1 VQYALLPQAGECLFI
16 KHRKPGFPGLCL
28 GLIAPFICRKGRLV
42 WKEMTMNVSMKN
54 FHAFSQNTLAPGQV
68 ASLIA
73 EARLAAGYSV
83 EDLSVTTGLV
93 NAEIVSIE
101 NGTELDPAK
110 LKRVAAAL
118 KVPVTAFRP
127 S

>member
-1 VQYALLPQAGECLFI
+1 
-16 KHRKPGFPGLCL
+16 
-28 GLIAPFICRKGRLV
+28 
-42 WKEMTMNVSMKN
+42 MTVSMKN
-54 FHAFSQNTLAPGQV
+54 FQASSQNTLAPGQV